1 MTYLGKKNV
10 MRVPLEAVTFAGLN
24 TKLPPAATSICM
36 RQCMSHE
43 ECPKALCKRTLI
55 CPLVL
60 GGAEGTAAA
69 AWVVGPAAGGAYPY
83 WGLATARRGRRASEN
98 TVDSILKVAV
108 VNDGEQGGD
117 GGGPGMAADW
127 QAVRDSSEGT

>member
-1 MTYLGKKNV
+1 M
-10 MRVPLEAVTFAGLN
+10 
-24 TKLPPAATSICM
+24 
-36 RQCMSHE
+36 
-43 ECPKALCKRTLI
+43 
-55 CPLVL
+55 VL

-127 QAVRDSSEGT
+127 QAVRDSSEGTCAFIAYHLTARSSGLTTPFPRPRFMGLRSRAAVDVLRRRSRE